1 MISIAARRSLRNGS
15 PLNRLIK
22 LNFVLGPSKIILD
35 ARYGD
40 QTEVFVPG
48 SVFVTD
54 TGEII
59 ELKDVK
65 ISVKHIKEAKRLKLS
80 TNKYVDY
87 LKNLTEKNKTR
98 SEELELQRL
107 EKVEGMLSN
116 LIQSLTSKDI
126 AERSL
131 VLKLEKDLKQL
142 LISNNQL
149 QELIL
154 SKFEFINAL
163 QKELSK

>member
-1 MISIAARRSLRNGS
+1 MS
-15 PLNRLIK
+15 
-22 LNFVLGPSKIILD
+22 
-35 ARYGD
+35 
-40 QTEVFVPG
+40 
-48 SVFVTD
+48 
-54 TGEII
+54 EII